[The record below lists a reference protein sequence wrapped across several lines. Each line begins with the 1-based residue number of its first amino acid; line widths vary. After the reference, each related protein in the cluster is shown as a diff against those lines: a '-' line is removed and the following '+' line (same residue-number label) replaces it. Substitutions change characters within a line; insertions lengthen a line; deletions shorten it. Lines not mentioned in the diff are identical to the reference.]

1 MTRSEMNEIK
11 VKDKLTK
18 QKNLLAI
25 SRAIKVMR
33 DIDRGVSST
42 LQQHLL
48 DLMLMKGDVT
58 IGQAQEKLQKLNRR
72 INQ

>member
-1 MTRSEMNEIK
+1 MNAIK

-48 DLMLMKGDVT
+48 DLMTMKGDVT
-58 IGQAQEKLQKLNRR
+58 IGQAQDKMQKLNQRLQR
-72 INQ
+72 

>member
-1 MTRSEMNEIK
+1 MNEIK

-58 IGQAQEKLQKLNRR
+58 IGQAQEKMQKLNRR